1 MSDWKWRLYFFI
13 RAIDATAENR
23 QVFAEIFTN
32 NGSLETVENERKIA
46 DSAIKL
52 STSGDLPAQVF
63 GINTL
68 VKADMRTALQAF
80 IDSLPQSRWY
90 ATANGDQPNYAD
102 GCLIAANDGSGVIG
116 QAFTWE
122 DALADLFTERSLRVI
137 ETEGT

>member
-1 MSDWKWRLYFFI
+1 MSSDWKWRLYFFI
-13 RAIDATAENR
+13 RAVDATAENR
-23 QVFAEIFTN
+23 QAFAEIFAN
-32 NGSLETVENERKIA
+32 NGSMETVESERKMV

-80 IDSLPQSRWY
+80 ISSLSQSRWY
-90 ATANGDQPNYAD
+90 AAANGCLITANG
-102 GCLIAANDGSGVIG
+102 GSGIIG
-116 QAFTWE
+116 QIFSWD

-137 ETEGT
+137 ETEEG